1 MGLFGKNKKEER
13 KKDEIPQLP
22 TLPKLPEFPGFEEDS
37 NQPMQIHRL
46 PSFPSSSLGTRF
58 SQNTIKEAVTG
69 EKRGDPDGNADDFA
83 DDESGDRDAMRMMQ
97 EPLKKPFTEE
107 LGNRGFPS
115 KFSSGMIPEQVFI
128 RIDKFENAMSI
139 FNGAKKKISE
149 IEATLEEIK
158 GVKEKEDRELEAWE
172 NEIKSMKDQIEKVDR
187 DIFSRV

>member
-1 MGLFGKNKKEER
+1 MGLFGKDKKEEK

-22 TLPKLPEFPGFEEDS
+22 SLPKLPEFPGFEEDS
-37 NQPMQIHRL
+37 TQSMQIHRL
-46 PSFPSSSLGTRF
+46 PSFPSGSLGTKF

-69 EKRGDPDGNADDFA
+69 EERGDFSNEDANDFE
-83 DDESGDRDAMRMMQ
+83 DEDVDTMRVMQ
-97 EPLKKPFTEE
+97 KPLKKPLTEE
-107 LGNRGFPS
+107 LGNRRFPS
-115 KFSSGMIPEQVFI
+115 GFSGGMAPEQVFI

-139 FNGAKKKISE
+139 FNQARKKISE

-158 GVKEKEDRELEAWE
+158 GIKEKEDRELEAWE